1 MDEQEREREVE
12 RQAQHEAEAGQ
23 MGGAAEA
30 HAGAGA
36 YPVAVPIAALMGSVR
51 WGATVAGIA
60 IAFAVTMVLIALGA
74 GFGLRMGLAGF
85 GGGLAYWI
93 VGAGAIGAF
102 LGVMLAVKSAR
113 VKSISTAVLHG
124 LVIWAF
130 FMLLDVSGVFLFG
143 MSRLYMVMPVET
155 QLQAVGLDLTMATGW
170 WFFFGYAIVLA
181 ASILG
186 AFAGLTAEDAEGAE
200 RR

>member
-85 GGGLAYWI
+85 GGLDAP
-93 VGAGAIGAF
+93 
-102 LGVMLAVKSAR
+102 LGVQPV
-113 VKSISTAVLHG
+113 G
-124 LVIWAF
+124 QG
-130 FMLLDVSGVFLFG
+130 DVDD
-143 MSRLYMVMPVET
+143 
-155 QLQAVGLDLTMATGW
+155 LDLG
-170 WFFFGYAIVLA
+170 ISQQLL
-181 ASILG
+181 I
-186 AFAGLTAEDAEGAE
+186 
-200 RR
+200 

>member
-1 MDEQEREREVE
+1 MDDQEREREDE
-12 RQAQHEAEAGQ
+12 RWAYHEPEAGQ
-23 MGGAAEA
+23 KEGAAEA
-30 HAGAGA
+30 HAGAVA
-36 YPVAVPIAALMGSVR
+36 HPVAVPVTAPIGSVR

-60 IAFAVTMVLIALGA
+60 IAFAVTMLLIALGA
-74 GFGLRMGLAGF
+74 GFGLRMNLVGY

-102 LGVMLAVKSAR
+102 IGVMLAVKSAQ
-113 VKSISTAVLHG
+113 VKSMSTAVVHG
-124 LVIWAF
+124 VVIWAV

-143 MSRLYMVMPVET
+143 MSRLYTFVPIET
-155 QLQAVGLDLTMATGW
+155 QLQAAGLDLTMVTGW

-186 AFAGLTAEDAEGAE
+186 AFAGLIAEDTE
-200 RR
+200 